1 VGILWVYQIKEKEKT
16 MDITNQGTISLNKPL
31 TQEALDAILS
41 VDEEFVEKTVLEV
54 GDTDIYI
61 EDFPDSEFDG
71 TMNVI
76 IDAISP
82 LGYVLNGEVDY
93 WGDYDGKTFI
103 TDNKAESVDVQG
115 LWEYELADED
125 IIKALEKRGYTVTKT
140 A

>member
-1 VGILWVYQIKEKEKT
+1 